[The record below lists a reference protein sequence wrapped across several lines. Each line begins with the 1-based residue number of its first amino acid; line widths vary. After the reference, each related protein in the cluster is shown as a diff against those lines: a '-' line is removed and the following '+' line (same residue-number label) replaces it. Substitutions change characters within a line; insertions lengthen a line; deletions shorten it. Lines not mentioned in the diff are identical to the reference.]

1 MATTKKSNLEKQA
14 DYHKQVAQEIIDMLE
29 KGTAPWQKP
38 WTAAMSMIPHNG
50 VSKRRYHGMNALRL
64 MYLGANRGYADSR
77 WMTFKQIQE
86 LGGKVRK
93 GEKGTVVTYWKFTTK
108 EKDEDGN
115 EFERELN
122 HPIPFRSTVFNA
134 AQCDGLPALQ
144 IPEQKWT
151 AIERAENIINAV
163 GVPIYH
169 DQADSNFYSP
179 RLDEIHLTP
188 KSSFPDN
195 EAYYSTALHEVGHST
210 GHESRLNRSIIN
222 KFGSEDY
229 AKEELRAEIAS
240 YMLCSELGIAN
251 AAANEQ
257 HAAYVG
263 SWIKALKEDPAEIFR
278 AAKDADAICEFLYER
293 EKEYLKTK
301 SVETSASKDETANKF
316 IDIDGDK
323 VAVQQFNSI
332 SRDEPLVYI
341 KWSEYSHEKLADG
354 SIMTLHEADSLL
366 QKLDKKIRSE
376 RENPSQGIYYKTKLF
391 IMGHN
396 EQANLYCVSGSLG
409 DRYDLGDNEGGLI
422 SKNHLSGQYFKMHE
436 GLSRLQEC
444 IDNTPKGNL
453 TIDERTAAFEMLPKA
468 ITKARAELNSG
479 KDLKQFLGYNADE
492 LLAINQS
499 DNYAKALPSLIKAVS
514 VETQKSFKA
523 AKPRPKLLLNNIT
536 TQSVSNDLGR

>member
-1 MATTKKSNLEKQA
+1 MAITKKSNLEKQA

-64 MYLGANRGYADSR
+64 MYLGANRGYGDSR

-134 AQCDGLPALQ
+134 AQCDGLPELQ

-278 AAKDADAICEFLYER
+278 AAKDADAICEFLYEH

-323 VAVQQFNSI
+323 VAIQQFNSI

-396 EQANLYCVSGSLG
+396 EQASLYCVSGSLG

-422 SKNHLSGQYFKMHE
+422 SKNHLFGQYFKMHE

-453 TIDERTAAFEMLPKA
+453 TSDERTAAFEILPKA

-492 LLAINQS
+492 LLTINQS